1 MGDNQPSTWENS
13 VDPECLDVEQDF
25 SFCEEDMFQAISQA
39 CYSGPVLKC
48 IETESVTLS
57 MTSSISPGVFRLE
70 DMDEEIYLVLP
81 VRIAS

>member
-1 MGDNQPSTWENS
+1 
-13 VDPECLDVEQDF
+13 
-25 SFCEEDMFQAISQA
+25 MFQAISQA

-57 MTSSISPGVFRLE
+57 MTISISPGVFRLE